1 MHKKQSFNRIKNMP
15 EFKLKK
21 DFTFSVLS
29 FLFLGIFFLA
39 GILIQSHLTGPL
51 AAELIA
57 KTAAET
63 IGAGIILTLIPLWPA
78 VIVII
83 ITVWVSML
91 FISVVPLYSLY
102 TIISAGILLAP
113 CFQIILE
120 WEKGVLLRRGKFKT
134 VKGSGITFI
143 LPLVDRIAD
152 KIDTRIRATDF
163 SAEKSLTKDTVPVH
177 IDALAFWMIWDAQKA
192 ILEVENFLEA
202 VTLSAQ
208 TALRASIGKNNLSTL
223 LSDRAFIC
231 NEIQQILDEKTN
243 PWGITILSVEFTDI
257 IIPGNLEDAMSK
269 VAQAERE
276 KEARVILSAAEVEI
290 AKKFEEASKFYQENP
305 TALHLR
311 AMNMAYEGIRKNN
324 NSMMVLPSSAL
335 DSMNLGTITG
345 LSAMHKADSIER
357 EIDTGKVKGEN
368 K

>member
-1 MHKKQSFNRIKNMP
+1 MLRKQTFNRIKNLP
-15 EFKLKK
+15 RYTLKR
-21 DFTFSVLS
+21 DFTFNVFS
-29 FLFLGIFFLA
+29 FLILGIFFTA
-39 GILIQSHLTGPL
+39 GVLLQGFLSGSLE
-51 AAELIA
+51 AELIA
-57 KTAAET
+57 QTAGEAVFS
-63 IGAGIILTLIPLWPA
+63 GIVLTMLPLWS
-78 VIVII
+78 VTIVLII
-83 ITVWVSML
+83 SIWVSML
-91 FISVVPLYSLY
+91 FLVQTPLYILF
-102 TIISAGILLAP
+102 TILSAGILFSP
-113 CFQIILE
+113 SVQIILE

-134 VKGSGITFI
+134 VKSSGLIFI
-143 LPLVDRIAD
+143 IPLIDRLTQ

-177 IDALAFWMIWDAQKA
+177 VDALAFWLIWDAQKA
-192 ILEVENFLEA
+192 VLEVENFIEA

-223 LSDRAFIC
+223 LTDRAFIC

-257 IIPGNLEDAMSK
+257 IIPDNLEDAMSR

-276 KEARVILSAAEVEI
+276 KEARVILGAAEVEI
-290 AKKFEEASKFYQENP
+290 AKKFEEASKYYQKNP

-335 DSMNLGTITG
+335 DSMNLGSITG
-345 LSAMHKADSIER
+345 LSALHQVDSVKR
-357 EIDTGKVKGEN
+357 EMEN
-368 K
+368 KETKGGNK